1 MSQIH
6 GIDLNVA
13 FALMQH
19 GYLWEDIKELAE
31 NRESFPDIARMILN
45 GNIRKESEEADPYGY
60 IQVQLSDYQPEQRK
74 WTERE
79 MATLYA
85 TIFRDKLRFNTTA
98 RQWYFYDGIIWRE
111 DTGGMHA
118 ANNAK
123 LLADA
128 LIVYCA
134 SLQEEKTK
142 ADFLKFVSHYSKYSA
157 RKTLIDDAQS
167 EMFISKAD
175 FDLNTNLYN
184 CLNGTLDLS
193 TMRFFPHDP
202 KDMLSKLSNVIYE
215 PSSKSIRFEKFIS
228 EIMCEN
234 EDKIRYLQKTLGYSL
249 TADNSLETCWLWYGA
264 TTRNGKG
271 TLAETFGYMN
281 GNTTGYAFAISPET
295 LAQRK
300 VKDSRQ
306 ASGDIARLDGCRFLN
321 ASEPPKRMLFDSALL
336 KTLLGR
342 DTITARHL
350 YEREFEFI
358 PQFKLF
364 INTNYLPLIADD
376 TLFSSGRINVLT
388 FDKHFEP
395 NEQDPKLKDTLKQAD
410 NISGIFNWCLEGL
423 RMYRSEGL
431 SPPECVISATKQY
444 RESNDKLQN
453 FIDDCLEITPGSNT
467 GAGAAYKIYSG
478 WCSANGYGID
488 SKRSFFDELKN
499 KKLLADTGIVNSR
512 TIHNVILG
520 YSIIEEEPPLPEEPP
535 F

>member
-1 MSQIH
+1 
-6 GIDLNVA
+6 
-13 FALMQH
+13 MQN
-19 GYLWEDIKELAE
+19 GYLWEDVVELA
-31 NRESFPDIARMILN
+31 NNKDSFSEIAQMIIN
-45 GNIRKESEEADPYGY
+45 KNIRKESDAVDPYGY
-60 IQVQLSDYQPEQRK
+60 IQVQLTDYQPEQRK

-85 TIFRDKLRFNTTA
+85 TIFKDRLRFNTTA

-111 DTGGMHA
+111 DTGGMQA

-128 LIVYCA
+128 LIIYCTGI
-134 SLQEEKTK
+134 QDDKTK
-142 ADFLKFVSHYSKYSA
+142 ADFLKYISHYSKYSA

-167 EMFISKAD
+167 EMFISKKD

-193 TMRFFPHDP
+193 TMRFSSHDSQN
-202 KDMLSKLSNVIYE
+202 MLSKLSNVIFD
-215 PSSKSIRFEKFIS
+215 PSLKSERFEKFIS
-228 EIMCEN
+228 EIMCGN
-234 EDKIRYLQKTLGYSL
+234 EQKIRYLQKSLGYAL
-249 TADNSLETCWLWYGA
+249 TADNNLETCWLWYGA

-271 TLAETFGYMN
+271 TLAETIAYMH
-281 GNTTGYAFAISPET
+281 GNTGGYAMAIAPET

-300 VKDSRQ
+300 VKDTRQ

-364 INTNYLPLIADD
+364 INTNYLPVIGDD
-376 TLFSSGRINVLT
+376 TLFTSGRINVLT
-388 FDKHFEP
+388 FDKHFEL
-395 NEQDPKLKDTLKQAD
+395 NEQDASLKDTLKQAD
-410 NISGIFNWCLEGL
+410 NISGIFNWCLDGL
-423 RMYRSEGL
+423 KMYREEGL
-431 SPPECVISATKQY
+431 SPPECVVSATRQY
-444 RESNDKLQN
+444 RESNDKIQN
-453 FIDDCLEITPGSNT
+453 FIDDCLEPTPGINV
-467 GAGAAYKIYSG
+467 GAGTVYKVYAM
-478 WCSANGYGID
+478 WCRENGFGTD

-499 KKLLADTGIVNSR
+499 KNLLSATGKVNGA
-512 TIHNVILG
+512 TVHNVIMG
-520 YSIIEEEPPLPEEPP
+520 YTLVEDEIPLPEEPP